1 MLEGYQA
8 SRGNLNGHSSA
19 AKAAAAAASAPAA
32 ALAAVSRH
40 HPLVELSE
48 GLLTFFVIFSFLIKK
63 MLKSDTTPLSSSR

>member
-19 AKAAAAAASAPAA
+19 AKAPAAAAPAA
-32 ALAAVSRH
+32 AADLAAVSRH

-48 GLLTFFVIFSFLIKK
+48 GLLICLYFFLYIYIY
-63 MLKSDTTPLSSSR
+63 LKNC

>member
-8 SRGNLNGHSSA
+8 SRGSLNGHSSA
-19 AKAAAAAASAPAA
+19 AKAAAAAAASAPAA

-48 GLLTFFVIFSFLIKK
+48 GLLTFFFIFSFLINKC
-63 MLKSDTTPLSSSR
+63 